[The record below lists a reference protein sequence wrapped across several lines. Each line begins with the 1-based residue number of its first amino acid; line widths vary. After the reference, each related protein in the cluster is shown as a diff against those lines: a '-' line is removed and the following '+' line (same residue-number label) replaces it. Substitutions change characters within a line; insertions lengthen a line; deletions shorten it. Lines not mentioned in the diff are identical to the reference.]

1 MNADTLSF
9 AIHFRA
15 RLAAGANLLST
26 LLGLTISVLT
36 PTIVSVAS
44 STGARMQCDRDKFLG
59 IAGLFTGH
67 YIELSMQRF
76 KLFTLVRSL
85 THPNAP

>member
-26 LLGLTISVLT
+26 LPGSTTSALIL
-36 PTIVSVAS
+36 TIVSAAS
-44 STGARMQCDRDKFLG
+44 STGARVRCDRDNFFG
-59 IAGLFTGH
+59 IAELFAGH
-67 YIELSMQRF
+67 YVELSMQCF